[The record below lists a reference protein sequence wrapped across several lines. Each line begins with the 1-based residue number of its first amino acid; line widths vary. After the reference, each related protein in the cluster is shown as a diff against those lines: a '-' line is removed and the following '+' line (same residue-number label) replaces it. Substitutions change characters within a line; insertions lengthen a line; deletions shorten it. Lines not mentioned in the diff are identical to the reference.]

1 MVINRIWAKILANFF
16 LDIAKAIAIANFIT
30 PINNP
35 HLLFFDS
42 ILLVIKSV
50 GNVIILLF
58 LVHLLLQIENSYG
71 QN

>member
-1 MVINRIWAKILANFF
+1 MVINRIWAKILADF
-16 LDIAKAIAIANFIT
+16 LLDMAKAITIANLIT

-42 ILLVIKSV
+42 ILLLIKNIV
-50 GNVIILLF
+50 NVIVLLF